1 MALPGKRDRG
11 DLDRLANAAAQRHYA
26 EQPNGVRHPQAI
38 AWQIETFPDTSL
50 HPESAEAFEEILHR
64 VNLDARWELIAQRD
78 ADAACPAA
86 RLLVSYVND
95 AGNIVETS
103 ETI

>member
-11 DLDRLANAAAQRHYA
+11 DLDRLANAVAFKHYHNA
-26 EQPNGVRHPQAI
+26 GTFHVAPRKPPAI
-38 AWQIETFPDTSL
+38 MWEIET
-50 HPESAEAFEEILHR
+50 HESTR
-64 VNLDARWELIAQRD
+64 R
-78 ADAACPAA
+78 A

-95 AGNIVETS
+95 AGTIVETS